1 MKLFKSNNKKHTAK
15 QKTDSFE
22 SDAPV
27 NLQAALAQSVG
38 IARDHMED
46 AASSMILQQGYRDKE
61 SRVGLFVVA
70 DGMGGHLHGELASS
84 LAIENLNTHLLP
96 KLQEQISAPPSSDEI
111 EQLLEEAFELA
122 QQAVLDKVT
131 GGGSTLTI
139 ALVIDKTLYF
149 AHVGDSRLYLIDY
162 NGKMEVLTRDHSLVQ
177 RLVELGQISQSDA
190 ESHPQ
195 KNVLYRA
202 LGQTDG
208 FRIDQGYR
216 LLSYPRYLM
225 LCSDGLWGVVE
236 EKQIVSEICSDKSL
250 NERANNLCDLANQ
263 AGGPD
268 NISVILVEIS

>member
-1 MKLFKSNNKKHTAK
+1 
-15 QKTDSFE
+15 
-22 SDAPV
+22 
-27 NLQAALAQSVG
+27 
-38 IARDHMED
+38 
-46 AASSMILQQGYRDKE
+46 
-61 SRVGLFVVA
+61 
-70 DGMGGHLHGELASS
+70 
-84 LAIENLNTHLLP
+84 
-96 KLQEQISAPPSSDEI
+96 
-111 EQLLEEAFELA
+111 
-122 QQAVLDKVT
+122 
-131 GGGSTLTI
+131 
-139 ALVIDKTLYF
+139 
-149 AHVGDSRLYLIDY
+149 
-162 NGKMEVLTRDHSLVQ
+162 MEVLTRDHSLVQ

-216 LLSYPRYLM
+216 LLSSPGYLM

>member
-1 MKLFKSNNKKHTAK
+1 M
-15 QKTDSFE
+15 
-22 SDAPV
+22 PV

-96 KLQEQISAPPSSDEI
+96 KLQEQFSAPPSSDEI

-162 NGKMEVLTRDHSLVQ
+162 NGKMEILTRDHSLVQ

>member
-1 MKLFKSNNKKHTAK
+1 M
-15 QKTDSFE
+15 
-22 SDAPV
+22 PV

-46 AASSMILQQGYRDKE
+46 AASSIILQQGYRDKE

-70 DGMGGHLHGELASS
+70 DGMGGHLNGELASS
-84 LAIENLNTHLLP
+84 LAIENFNTHLLP
-96 KLQEQISAPPSSDEI
+96 KLQEQFSTPPSSEQI
-111 EQLLEEAFELA
+111 EQLLGEAIELA

-131 GGGSTLTI
+131 GGGSTLTA
-139 ALVIDKTLYF
+139 ALVLDKTLYF

-162 NGKMEVLTRDHSLVQ
+162 NGKMEVLTHDHSLVQ
-177 RLVELGQISQSDA
+177 RLVELGQISQADA

-216 LLSYPRYLM
+216 LLSSPGYLM

>member
-1 MKLFKSNNKKHTAK
+1 MKLFKSNNKKFTAK
-15 QKTDSFE
+15 QKSESFDS
-22 SDAPV
+22 DKLV

-38 IARDHMED
+38 KARDHMED
-46 AASSMILQQGYRDKE
+46 AASSIILQQGYRDKE

-96 KLQEQISAPPSSDEI
+96 KLQEQFSAPPSSDEI

-162 NGKMEVLTRDHSLVQ
+162 NGKMEILTRDHSLVQ

-208 FRIDQGYR
+208 FRIDQGYS
-216 LLSYPRYLM
+216 LLSSPGYLM

-236 EKQIVSEICSDKSL
+236 EKQIVGEICSDKSL
-250 NERANNLCDLANQ
+250 NERASNLCDLANQ
-263 AGGPD
+263 VGGPD

>member
-96 KLQEQISAPPSSDEI
+96 KLQEQFSAPPASIEI

-202 LGQTDG
+202 LGQTEG

-216 LLSYPRYLM
+216 LLSSPGYLM

-250 NERANNLCDLANQ
+250 NERASNLCDLANQ